1 MLTNKVQT
9 ATLLWVH
16 IKN

>member
-9 ATLLWVH
+9 AKLLWVH